1 MKIISNKLFRKY
13 EVIHRSWNHSKEIML
28 DGTVLIPITVLEK
41 ILEEFAD
48 ICAYEQE
55 VNGKTDFFNGVN
67 YCIRAVEKYKRYY
80 EPMKIKFPKGMDA
93 VTYSQPY
100 EE

>member
-13 EVIHRSWNHSKEIML
+13 EVIHRSWDRSKEITL
-28 DGTVLIPITVLEK
+28 DGTVLIPITVLDK

-55 VNGKTDFFNGVN
+55 VNGKTEFFHGVS
-67 YCIRAVEKYKRYY
+67 YCISAVEKYKRYY

-93 VTYSQPY
+93 VTYSQLD
-100 EE
+100 E